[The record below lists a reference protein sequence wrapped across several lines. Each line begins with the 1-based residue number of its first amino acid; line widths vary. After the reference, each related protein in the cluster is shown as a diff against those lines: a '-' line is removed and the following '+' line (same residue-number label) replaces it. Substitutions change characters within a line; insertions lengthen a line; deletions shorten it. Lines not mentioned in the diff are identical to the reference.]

1 MGVANWMGAFRMK
14 LTTMLRD
21 IWKAFWDKPATE
33 QYPAEKLEV
42 ADRFRGKLQWN
53 PQACTGCTLCV
64 QDCPAKAIEIIALDK
79 KAKRFVMRYH
89 ADQCIYC
96 GQCVES
102 CRFEAIRLVNGEWE
116 LGTSN
121 LIDFDIAYGNEADIE
136 EALASKAQ
144 QLLEESEN

>member
-1 MGVANWMGAFRMK
+1 MK

-21 IWKAFWDKPATE
+21 IWNSFWDKPATE
-33 QYPAEKLEV
+33 AYPAEKIEV
-42 ADRFRGKLQWN
+42 AERFRGKLQWN

-89 ADQCIYC
+89 ADQCVYC

-102 CRFEAIRLVNGEWE
+102 CRFDAITLVNGEWE
-116 LGTSN
+116 LATSN
-121 LIDFDIAYGNEADIE
+121 PIDFDIAYGNEADIE
-136 EALASKAQ
+136 TALASKTQ
-144 QLLEESEN
+144 QLPDESES